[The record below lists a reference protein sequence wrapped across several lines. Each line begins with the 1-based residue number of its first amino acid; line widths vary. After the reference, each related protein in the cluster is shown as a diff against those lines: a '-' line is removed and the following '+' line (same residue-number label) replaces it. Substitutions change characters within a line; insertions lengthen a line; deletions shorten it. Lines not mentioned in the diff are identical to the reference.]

1 MRLRPQSKAIKLS
14 FGDNRVKLF
23 LVLICKIAFYLCF
36 KRPILLYMISKFTF
50 YKYSFSILLSFY
62 CCLVSAQNPK
72 NLAGVQVAFLS
83 DVHLQDLYGTFSDNA
98 YKGVL
103 NPKTGKYTL
112 LRTMA
117 SQLHSTRIF
126 NENYFAFIAAL
137 EDIAK
142 RKIKFVALPGDYTD
156 DGQPIHVKG
165 IEKILA
171 EYSKKYGIEFF
182 ITTGNH
188 DPVGPFAQ
196 ESGKEDFLG
205 KEGKSQPIYSKE
217 GIYKPNLSIEQPV
230 VVTADIAKMGYL
242 GITDHLKNFGF
253 YPNKKYKFWA
263 TPFSKYTA
271 ENYSFKKASEAA
283 LLSNRVYNVAPGY
296 EVPDVSYVVEP
307 IDGLWLMAID
317 GNVYI
322 PKKNAGDPK
331 DSKSYAE
338 ASTGYNNVLSNK
350 QHLIKWVEE
359 ISAQAKKQGKTLVAF
374 SHFPM
379 IDFNDDASAEIKQLL
394 GPNKWQLNRVPVEEV
409 AQVFGDAGLKIHFGG
424 HMHINDTGVRKTEK
438 GNTLVNVQTPS
449 LAAYIPAYKLLT
461 IQKDNLVDI
470 QTITIDNV
478 PGYDA
483 LFDLYKMEFQF
494 LESQQTKDI
503 WNADI
508 LKTKNYHDFTDFH
521 LKELVRL
528 RFLKDDWP
536 SNFASFLLK
545 ISAEDLFLLANI
557 NSDKDFDQ
565 LLQNKESYKKEWT
578 EAAVKLQ
585 KALFE
590 NNIKKEDLKWN
601 GQDLLIDFY
610 RFRSAD
616 ELALQDVG
624 QERAKEYKVLS
635 KLFLENT
642 YPETALKKQ
651 MKLFLTIL
659 GKFMHEVPA
668 DHFTVDLKSG
678 EIKSMK

>member
-1 MRLRPQSKAIKLS
+1 MT
-14 FGDNRVKLF
+14 
-23 LVLICKIAFYLCF
+23 
-36 KRPILLYMISKFTF
+36 SKFTPTYQYPLTLLF
-50 YKYSFSILLSFY
+50 FIFFSFTI
-62 CCLVSAQNPK
+62 SAQKQK
-72 NLAGVQVAFLS
+72 NLEGVQVAFLS
-83 DVHLQDLYGTFSDNA
+83 DVHLQDLFGSFSDND

-126 NENYFAFIAAL
+126 NENYFAFIATL

-142 RKIKFVALPGDYTD
+142 RKIKYVALPGDYTD

-165 IEKILA
+165 LEKIL
-171 EYSKKYGIEFF
+171 EQYSKKYGIEFF

-217 GIYKPNLSIEQPV
+217 GIYKPNLTIEQPV
-230 VVTADIAKMGYL
+230 VITADIAKMGYL
-242 GITDHLKNFGF
+242 GITDNLKNFGF

-263 TPFSKYTA
+263 TPFSTYTSQ
-271 ENYSFKKASEAA
+271 NYSFKKASEAA
-283 LLSNRVYNVAPGY
+283 LLSNRVYNVAPGF

-307 IDGLWLMAID
+307 VDGLWLMAID

-322 PKKNAGDPK
+322 PKKNDGDPK
-331 DSKSYAE
+331 DPKNYSE

-350 QHLIKWVEE
+350 KHLIKWVQD
-359 ISAQAKKQGKTLVAF
+359 ISAEAKLRGKTLVAF

-379 IDFNDDASAEIKQLL
+379 IDFNDDASAEIKELL

-409 AQVFGDAGLKIHFGG
+409 AQVFADAGLRIHFGG
-424 HMHINDTGVRKTEK
+424 HMHINDTGTRTTAK
-438 GNTLVNVQTPS
+438 GNTLVNIQTPS

-478 PGYDA
+478 PGYDE
-483 LFDLYKMEFQF
+483 LFDLYKMEYQF
-494 LESQQTKDI
+494 LESQNTKDI
-503 WNADI
+503 WNIDI

-536 SNFASFLLK
+536 VAFASFILNVSAQDLLV
-545 ISAEDLFLLANI
+545 LATI
-557 NSDKDFDQ
+557 QSDQDFDFI
-565 LLQNKESYKKEWT
+565 LKNKSQFQKEWN
-578 EAAVKLQ
+578 EAELKSEQILTQ
-585 KALFE
+585 
-590 NNIKKEDLKWN
+590 NNLKKEDFNWTGN
-601 GQDLLIDFY
+601 DLLVDFY

-616 ELALQDVG
+616 ELALADVG
-624 QERAKEYKVLS
+624 IDRVKQYKILS
-635 KLFLENT
+635 KLFLENSDNSN
-642 YPETALKKQ
+642 EKLLQKQ
-651 MKLFLTIL
+651 MKLFFIIFN
-659 GKFMHEVPA
+659 KFMHEVPA
-668 DHFTVDLKSG
+668 DHFSVDLKTG
-678 EIKSMK
+678 KINRKDR